1 MRPGKLTD
9 KFPSPYPNELAARAA
24 NNGALP
30 IDLSLIT
37 LARKHRNGGEVRALL
52 FSLPLLYMFSNIFLN
67 CTNMG

>member
-52 FSLPLLYMFSNIFLN
+52 FRCYNWFQLLLN
-67 CTNMG
+67 YLL